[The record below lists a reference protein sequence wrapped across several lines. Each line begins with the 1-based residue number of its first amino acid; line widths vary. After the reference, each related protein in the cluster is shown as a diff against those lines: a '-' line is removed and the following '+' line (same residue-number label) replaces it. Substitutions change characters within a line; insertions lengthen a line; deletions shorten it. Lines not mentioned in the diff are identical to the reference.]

1 LGDRKGIQSVKMLG
15 VGLLVVEICMSYSS
29 SKVIATITIILS
41 SNKIQ
46 NGHILIPAYLENGP

>member
-1 LGDRKGIQSVKMLG
+1 MLG